1 MTVTTTVFIDN
12 DTMLELKQNI
22 THIHRLPDAFRQILL
37 KGLAD
42 FDDEVMPYFEDEE
55 FVAFLK
61 DPKFKNHGNGSYQ
74 HVEFPTKRDMKK
86 FQKTIKEAKERV
98 SKTLNLSGIR
108 HHHISRAIFHSW
120 LDEKIETTLTV

>member
-1 MTVTTTVFIDN
+1 MAVTTVFIDN
-12 DTMLELKQNI
+12 DTLLDLKRNI

-42 FDDEVMPYFEDEE
+42 FDDEVMPYFKDEE

-61 DPKFKNHGNGSYQ
+61 DPKFKNQGNGSYQ
-74 HVEFPTKRDMKK
+74 HVEFPTKQAMKK
-86 FQKTIKEAKERV
+86 FQRHVKEAKERV

-108 HHHISRAIFHSW
+108 QHHIIRAIFRSW
-120 LDEKIETTLTV
+120 LDEKIETTLSV